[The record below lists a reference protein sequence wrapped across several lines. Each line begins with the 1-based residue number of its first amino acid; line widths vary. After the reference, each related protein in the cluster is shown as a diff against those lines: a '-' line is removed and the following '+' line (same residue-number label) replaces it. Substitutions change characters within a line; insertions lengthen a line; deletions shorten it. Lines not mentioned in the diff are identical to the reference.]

1 VQPAKDR
8 IGTDGIRFSAA
19 VARIWM
25 RLVDVGGRRIRY
37 ARTQRHVRTPRI
49 VPGNPRF
56 QDAPEMIFAAMQPG
70 CRSGLSHGRRDC

>member
-25 RLVDVGGRRIRY
+25 RVVEIGERRIGY
-37 ARTQRHVRTPRI
+37 TGTQRHVRAPGI
-49 VPGNPRF
+49 VMKHPRF
-56 QDAPEMIFAAMQPG
+56 QDAP
-70 CRSGLSHGRRDC
+70 